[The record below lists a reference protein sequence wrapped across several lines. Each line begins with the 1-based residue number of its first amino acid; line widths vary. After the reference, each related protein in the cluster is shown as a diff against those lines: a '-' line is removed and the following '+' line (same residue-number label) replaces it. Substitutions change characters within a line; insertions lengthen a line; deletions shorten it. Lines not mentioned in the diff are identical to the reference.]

1 MGNSVLLLRNLFSK
15 SLLIKEKQI
24 KNTQIK
30 NTTNKAINQ
39 VGSAKNVLMTNL
51 KNFINSEIE
60 NLSKEDVLSKLTI
73 NERLIFLTKVLPY
86 VLPKIEPLMNQYDL
100 PTEWDTN

>member
-24 KNTQIK
+24 KNMQIK

-39 VGSAKNVLMTNL
+39 VGSAKNVVMTNL
-51 KNFINSEIE
+51 KNFINRFIA
-60 NLSKEDVLSKLTI
+60 
-73 NERLIFLTKVLPY
+73 
-86 VLPKIEPLMNQYDL
+86 
-100 PTEWDTN
+100 TNI

>member
-39 VGSAKNVLMTNL
+39 VGSAKNVVMTNL
-51 KNFINSEIE
+51 KNFINRFIG
-60 NLSKEDVLSKLTI
+60 
-73 NERLIFLTKVLPY
+73 
-86 VLPKIEPLMNQYDL
+86 
-100 PTEWDTN
+100 TNI